1 MTYTYGPVSS
11 WRYGRSL
18 GVDVTTP
25 PKKCT
30 YNCIYCQL
38 GPTKTQVTSPEEIQ
52 GAMPLSDEIISEV
65 EETLSRLDRGTV
77 DVLTF
82 SGTGEPTLNPEIGSI
97 VSRIRGT
104 AQDLP
109 IVLLTNASLL
119 PSEAIRKGVLEFD
132 IVTAKFDAGDED
144 TFKRINRPCKGAFKL
159 HEIKDAI
166 KKLGE
171 EMKGMLALEVMLLRG
186 PRGLTNVKGLPK
198 RALIDDIL
206 DIIQTDQVL
215 TAEILRA
222 ANSPF
227 YGGLN
232 EISTVKSAVVR
243 LGNQEVVRLAVLV
256 TEKCQYKVVNE
267 QLRSYIEPL
276 WRHTQGVAI
285 GCQWLARK
293 LGYRELEN
301 EAFIAGLIHDVGK
314 LLLIKVMD
322 QIMSSDDQIQQVA
335 PTLVSELLD
344 TAHTEYG
351 HKLACLWELPEMYRS
366 VIQEHHNA
374 SVDSNNT
381 RLLLVRLANRACTK
395 LGIGLQ
401 HDPSIVLTAT
411 EDAYDLGAK
420 DLLLAELEIMLED
433 SKSLV

>member
-38 GPTKTQVTSPEEIQ
+38 GPTKKHVTSPEEIQ
-52 GAMPLSDEIISEV
+52 DDLPLSDEIISEV
-65 EETLSRLDRGTV
+65 EETLNRLDRGTV

-82 SGTGEPTLNPEIGSI
+82 SGTGEPTLNPKIGSI

-144 TFKRINRPCKGAFKL
+144 TFKRINRPSKGTFKL

-166 KKLGE
+166 KKLGD

-198 RALIDDIL
+198 RALIDGIL
-206 DIIQTDQVL
+206 DINPDLVQLYTPWRPAPVSSVRPVSTKTLRSFGAALEQHLSPDKLWIYGVHDARGKTVVWKTRRIL
-215 TAEILRA
+215 EEEILSLLRRRPCRTVDVSHSLGIMPA
-222 ANSPF
+222 AAA
-227 YGGLN
+227 
-232 EISTVKSAVVR
+232 STLEKLRKS
-243 LGNQEVVRLAVLV
+243 NDITKDEVGTDVF
-256 TEKCQYKVVNE
+256 YKVE
-267 QLRSYIEPL
+267 
-276 WRHTQGVAI
+276 G
-285 GCQWLARK
+285 
-293 LGYRELEN
+293 
-301 EAFIAGLIHDVGK
+301 
-314 LLLIKVMD
+314 
-322 QIMSSDDQIQQVA
+322 
-335 PTLVSELLD
+335 
-344 TAHTEYG
+344 
-351 HKLACLWELPEMYRS
+351 
-366 VIQEHHNA
+366 
-374 SVDSNNT
+374 
-381 RLLLVRLANRACTK
+381 
-395 LGIGLQ
+395 
-401 HDPSIVLTAT
+401 
-411 EDAYDLGAK
+411 
-420 DLLLAELEIMLED
+420 
-433 SKSLV
+433 

>member
-38 GPTKTQVTSPEEIQ
+38 GPTKKHVTSPEEIK
-52 GAMPLSDEIISEV
+52 GEMPLSDEIISEV
-65 EETLSRLDRGTV
+65 EETLNRLDRRTV

-82 SGTGEPTLNPEIGSI
+82 SRTGEPTLNLKIGSI

-144 TFKRINRPCKGAFKL
+144 TFTRINRPSKGSFKL

-206 DIIQTDQVL
+206 DISPDLVHLYTPWRPAPVSAVRPVSTKALRGFGAALEQHLSPDKLWIYGVHDARGKTVVWKTRRAL
-215 TAEILRA
+215 EEEILSLLRRR
-222 ANSPF
+222 PCR
-227 YGGLN
+227 
-232 EISTVKSAVVR
+232 TVDVSHS
-243 LGNQEVVRLAVLV
+243 LG
-256 TEKCQYKVVNE
+256 
-267 QLRSYIEPL
+267 
-276 WRHTQGVAI
+276 
-285 GCQWLARK
+285 
-293 LGYRELEN
+293 
-301 EAFIAGLIHDVGK
+301 
-314 LLLIKVMD
+314 
-322 QIMSSDDQIQQVA
+322 IMSAAAASALEKLHKSSDITKDEVGA
-335 PTLVSELLD
+335 DVF
-344 TAHTEYG
+344 
-351 HKLACLWELPEMYRS
+351 YR
-366 VIQEHHNA
+366 
-374 SVDSNNT
+374 
-381 RLLLVRLANRACTK
+381 
-395 LGIGLQ
+395 
-401 HDPSIVLTAT
+401 
-411 EDAYDLGAK
+411 
-420 DLLLAELEIMLED
+420 AEG
-433 SKSLV
+433 